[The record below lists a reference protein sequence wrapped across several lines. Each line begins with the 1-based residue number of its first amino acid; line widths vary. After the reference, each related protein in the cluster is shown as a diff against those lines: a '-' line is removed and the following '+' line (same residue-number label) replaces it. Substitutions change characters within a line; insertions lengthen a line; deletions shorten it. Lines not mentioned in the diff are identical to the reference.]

1 MNLNTWLKTEVNPW
15 RHNMSDNKVN
25 ITINDVL
32 HSVDEGRM
40 LIEITDELGI
50 YIPRFCYHE
59 KLSIAA
65 NCRMCLVEVEN
76 SSNALAACATPVTD
90 GMIIDTLSHSTKTAQ
105 QSTMEFLLIN
115 HPLDCPICDQGGEC
129 ELQDLAYAY
138 GKNNSRFDL
147 QKLTKPN
154 DDLGPLVSTDMTR
167 CIMCTRCTRFGSEV
181 AGIQELGT
189 MGRGEASNISTFVKQ
204 TVNHELSGNIIDL
217 CPVGALNNKPYRYT
231 DRTWEMDQIESV
243 SPHDCVGTN
252 LYMHVKNNKIKRIV
266 PMQNENINETWIADR
281 DRFGFDG
288 IYSEDR
294 LTTPLIRVNGAL
306 IESSIED
313 SRRQLNTIISSL
325 LQSKKADKIAALISP
340 SVSLNEQFIFSNY
353 LSQLRIRNIDHRINQ
368 IDFSGDTLDPLF
380 PHLNIELKTIGEMET
395 IFVIGSDLRRETPLI
410 SHWVKK
416 AADKGAS
423 IHFMDIA
430 LREYHFPISDYIISD
445 TESLVEN
452 IGLVVKAATSIA
464 KMDVPQYIQ
473 EQLNILTEPTA
484 THHQIAQ
491 SLFTKTNT
499 LLLNGLVSRSHPNF
513 SLIRSYIN
521 ILAALTNSNLGELTS
536 GANSVGAYI
545 TGCIP
550 HRNLLGQS
558 SEPGLNAL
566 EIASR
571 HHDLLILYG
580 LEIDDCL
587 YDQLLSETI
596 KGSKKVVVFN
606 SFMEPVI
613 NDHADIIIPINTT
626 YESKG
631 SFINLTG
638 QLQHFNQ
645 ELLLPNH
652 YYSNEELL
660 TDLVKERALDIPNF
674 NDFIKDLESF
684 IDQSITNHNYIKEF
698 PVKTSN
704 SNPVETTNTFN
715 MYNIDPILRRS
726 KPLQQTKESKSNT

>member
-1 MNLNTWLKTEVNPW
+1 
-15 RHNMSDNKVN
+15 MSNKKVN
-25 ITINDVL
+25 ITINNVL
-32 HSVDEGRM
+32 HSVDKGRM
-40 LIEITDELGI
+40 LIEVTDELGI

-76 SSNALAACATPVTD
+76 SNHALPACATTVTD
-90 GMIIDTLSHSTKTAQ
+90 GMVVDTLSHSTKTAQ

-154 DDLGPLVSTDMTR
+154 ENLGPLVSTDMTR

-181 AGIQELGT
+181 AGIEELGT
-189 MGRGEASNISTFVKQ
+189 MGRGETSNISTYVKQ

-231 DRTWEMDQIESV
+231 DRTWEMDQIQSI

-252 LYMHVKNNKIKRIV
+252 LYMHVKNNKIKRVV
-266 PMQNENINETWIADR
+266 PMQNESINETWIADR

-294 LTTPLIRVNGAL
+294 LLTPLIKSNGTL
-306 IESSIED
+306 IESTIEE
-313 SRRQLNTIISSL
+313 SRHQLNAIISSL
-325 LQSKKADKIAALISP
+325 IQSNKTDNIAALISP

-353 LSQLRIRNIDHRINQ
+353 LSQLGISNIDHRINQ
-368 IDFSGDTLDPLF
+368 VDFSGDTLDPLF
-380 PHLNIELKTIGEMET
+380 PHLNIELNTIEEMET

-416 AADKGAS
+416 AANKGAS

-445 TESLVEN
+445 TQSLVEN
-452 IGLVVKAATSIA
+452 IGLVAKAASTIA
-464 KMDVPQYIQ
+464 QLDVPQHIQ
-473 EQLNILTEPTA
+473 EQLDKLSEPNA
-484 THHQIAQ
+484 THKQIAQ

-499 LLLNGLVSRSHPNF
+499 LLLNGLVSRSHSDF

-521 ILAALTNSNLGELTS
+521 ILASLTNSNLGELTS

-558 SEPGLNAL
+558 SQAGLNAL
-566 EIASR
+566 EIASKN
-571 HHDLLILYG
+571 HDLMILYG

-587 YDQLLSETI
+587 YDQILTKAL

-606 SFMEPVI
+606 SFMESVI
-613 NDHADIIIPINTT
+613 NDHADIVIPINTT

-638 QLQHFNQ
+638 QVQDFNQ

-652 YYSNEELL
+652 YYSNEALL
-660 TDLVKERALDIPNF
+660 TDLVNERDLDIPSF
-674 NDFIKDLESF
+674 NDFIKELESF
-684 IDQSITNHNYIKEF
+684 IDQSIANRNYIKEF

-704 SNPVETTNTFN
+704 SSPIDTTNTFN
-715 MYNIDPILRRS
+715 MYSIDAILRRS
-726 KPLQQTKESKSNT
+726 KPLQQTKESKTIT

>member
-1 MNLNTWLKTEVNPW
+1 
-15 RHNMSDNKVN
+15 MSNNKVN
-25 ITINDVL
+25 ITINNVL
-32 HSVDEGRM
+32 HSVDEGTM

-76 SSNALAACATPVTD
+76 SSHALPACATPVTD
-90 GMIIDTLSHSTKTAQ
+90 GMVVDTLSHSTKTAQ

-147 QKLTKPN
+147 KKLTKPN

-181 AGIQELGT
+181 AGIEELGT
-189 MGRGEASNISTFVKQ
+189 MGRGETSNISTYVKQ

-231 DRTWEMDQIESV
+231 DRTWEMDQIQSV

-252 LYMHVKNNKIKRIV
+252 LYMHVKNNKIKRVV
-266 PMQNENINETWIADR
+266 PMQNESINETWIADR

-294 LTTPLIRVNGAL
+294 LLTPLIRNNGTL
-306 IESSIED
+306 IESTIEE
-313 SRRQLNTIISSL
+313 SRHQLNATISSL
-325 LQSKKADKIAALISP
+325 IQSNKTDNIAALISP

-353 LSQLRIRNIDHRINQ
+353 LSQLGIRNIDHRINQ
-368 IDFSGDTLDPLF
+368 VDFSGDTLDPLF
-380 PHLNIELKTIGEMET
+380 PHLNIKLNTIEKMET

-430 LREYHFPISDYIISD
+430 LREYHFPISDYIITD
-445 TESLVEN
+445 TQSLVAN
-452 IGLVVKAATSIA
+452 IGLVAKAASTRTQL
-464 KMDVPQYIQ
+464 DVPHHIQ
-473 EQLNILTEPTA
+473 EQLDNLSEPSA
-484 THHQIAQ
+484 THKQIAQ

-499 LLLNGLVSRSHPNF
+499 LLLNGLVSRSHSDF

-521 ILAALTNSNLGELTS
+521 ILASLTNSNLGELTS

-558 SEPGLNAL
+558 SQAGLNAL
-566 EIASR
+566 EIASKN
-571 HHDLLILYG
+571 HDLIILYG

-587 YDQLLSETI
+587 YNQMLAEAL

-606 SFMEPVI
+606 SFMESVI
-613 NDHADIIIPINTT
+613 NDHADIVIPIHTI

-638 QLQHFNQ
+638 QVQEFNQ

-652 YYSNEELL
+652 YYSNEALL
-660 TDLVKERALDIPNF
+660 TDLVNERDLDIPSF
-674 NDFIKDLESF
+674 NDFMKGLESF
-684 IDQSITNHNYIKEF
+684 IDQSIANRNYIKEF

-704 SNPVETTNTFN
+704 PSPIDITNTFN
-715 MYNIDPILRRS
+715 MYSIDAILRRS
-726 KPLQQTKESKSNT
+726 KPLQQTKESKTIT

>member
-1 MNLNTWLKTEVNPW
+1 
-15 RHNMSDNKVN
+15 MSNKKVN
-25 ITINDVL
+25 ITINNVL
-32 HSVDEGRM
+32 HSVDKGRM
-40 LIEITDELGI
+40 LIEVTDELGI

-76 SSNALAACATPVTD
+76 SNHALPACATTVTD
-90 GMIIDTLSHSTKTAQ
+90 GMVVDTLSHSTKTAQ

-154 DDLGPLVSTDMTR
+154 EDLGPLVSTDMTR

-181 AGIQELGT
+181 AGIEELGT
-189 MGRGEASNISTFVKQ
+189 MGRGETSNISTYVKQ

-231 DRTWEMDQIESV
+231 DRTWEMDQIQSV

-252 LYMHVKNNKIKRIV
+252 LYMHVKNNKIKRVV
-266 PMQNENINETWIADR
+266 PMQNESINETWIADR

-294 LTTPLIRVNGAL
+294 LLTPLIKSNGTL
-306 IESSIED
+306 IESTIEE
-313 SRRQLNTIISSL
+313 SRHQLNAIISSL
-325 LQSKKADKIAALISP
+325 IQSNKTDNIAALISP

-353 LSQLRIRNIDHRINQ
+353 LSQLGIRNIDHRINQ
-368 IDFSGDTLDPLF
+368 VDFSGDTLDPLF
-380 PHLNIELKTIGEMET
+380 PHLNIELNTIEEMET

-416 AADKGAS
+416 AANKGAS

-445 TESLVEN
+445 TQSLVEN
-452 IGLVVKAATSIA
+452 IGLVAKAASTIA
-464 KMDVPQYIQ
+464 QLDVPQHIQ
-473 EQLNILTEPTA
+473 EQLDKLSEPNA
-484 THHQIAQ
+484 THKQIAQ

-499 LLLNGLVSRSHPNF
+499 LLLNGLVSRSHSDF

-521 ILAALTNSNLGELTS
+521 ILASLTNSNLGELTS

-558 SEPGLNAL
+558 SQAGLNAL
-566 EIASR
+566 EIASKN
-571 HHDLLILYG
+571 HDLIILYG

-587 YDQLLSETI
+587 YDQILTKAL

-606 SFMEPVI
+606 SFMESVI
-613 NDHADIIIPINTT
+613 NDHADIVIPINTT

-638 QLQHFNQ
+638 QVQDFNQ

-652 YYSNEELL
+652 YYSNEALL
-660 TDLVKERALDIPNF
+660 TDLVNERDLDIPSF
-674 NDFIKDLESF
+674 NDFIKELESF
-684 IDQSITNHNYIKEF
+684 IDQSIANRNYIKEF

-704 SNPVETTNTFN
+704 SSPIDTTNTFN
-715 MYNIDPILRRS
+715 MYSIDAILRRS
-726 KPLQQTKESKSNT
+726 KPLQQTKESKTIT

>member
-1 MNLNTWLKTEVNPW
+1 
-15 RHNMSDNKVN
+15 MSNKKVN
-25 ITINDVL
+25 ITINNVL
-32 HSVDEGRM
+32 HSVDKGRM
-40 LIEITDELGI
+40 LIEVTDELGI

-76 SSNALAACATPVTD
+76 SNHALPACATTVTD
-90 GMIIDTLSHSTKTAQ
+90 GMVVDTLSHSTKTAQ

-154 DDLGPLVSTDMTR
+154 EDLGPLVSTDMTR

-181 AGIQELGT
+181 AGIEELGT
-189 MGRGEASNISTFVKQ
+189 MGRGETSNISTYVKQ

-231 DRTWEMDQIESV
+231 DRTWEMDQIQSV

-252 LYMHVKNNKIKRIV
+252 LYMHVKNNKIKRVV
-266 PMQNENINETWIADR
+266 PMQNESINETWIADR

-294 LTTPLIRVNGAL
+294 LLTPLIKSNGTL
-306 IESSIED
+306 IESTIEE
-313 SRRQLNTIISSL
+313 SRHQLNAIISSL
-325 LQSKKADKIAALISP
+325 IQSNKTDNIAALISP

-353 LSQLRIRNIDHRINQ
+353 LSQLGISNIDHRINQ
-368 IDFSGDTLDPLF
+368 VDFSGDTLDPLF
-380 PHLNIELKTIGEMET
+380 PHLNIELNTIEEMET

-416 AADKGAS
+416 AANKGAS

-445 TESLVEN
+445 TQSLVEN
-452 IGLVVKAATSIA
+452 IGLVAKAASTIA
-464 KMDVPQYIQ
+464 QLDVPQHIQ
-473 EQLNILTEPTA
+473 EQLDKLSEPNA
-484 THHQIAQ
+484 THKQIAQ

-499 LLLNGLVSRSHPNF
+499 LLLNGLVSRSHSDF

-521 ILAALTNSNLGELTS
+521 ILASLTNSNLGELTN

-558 SEPGLNAL
+558 SQAGLNAL
-566 EIASR
+566 EIASKN
-571 HHDLLILYG
+571 HDLMILYG

-587 YDQLLSETI
+587 YDQILTKAL

-606 SFMEPVI
+606 SFMESVI
-613 NDHADIIIPINTT
+613 NDHADIVIPINTT

-638 QLQHFNQ
+638 QVQDFNQ

-652 YYSNEELL
+652 YYSNEALL
-660 TDLVKERALDIPNF
+660 TDLVNERDLDIPSF
-674 NDFIKDLESF
+674 NDFIKELESF
-684 IDQSITNHNYIKEF
+684 IDQSIANRNYIKEF

-704 SNPVETTNTFN
+704 SSPIDTTNTFN
-715 MYNIDPILRRS
+715 MYSIDAILRRS
-726 KPLQQTKESKSNT
+726 KPLQQTKESKTIT

>member
-1 MNLNTWLKTEVNPW
+1 
-15 RHNMSDNKVN
+15 MSNNKVN
-25 ITINDVL
+25 ITINNIL
-32 HSVDEGRM
+32 HSVDEGTM

-76 SSNALAACATPVTD
+76 ASNALPACATPATD
-90 GMIIDTLSHSTKTAQ
+90 GMVVDTLSHTTKTAQ

-138 GKNNSRFDL
+138 GKNKSRFDL

-181 AGIQELGT
+181 TGIEELGT
-189 MGRGEASNISTFVKQ
+189 MGRGETSNISTFVKQ

-231 DRTWEMDQIESV
+231 DRAWEMDQIQSI

-252 LYMHVKNNKIKRIV
+252 LYMHVKNNKIKRVV
-266 PMQNENINETWIADR
+266 PMQNESINETWIADR

-294 LTTPLIRVNGAL
+294 LLTPLIRKNGSL
-306 IESSIED
+306 IESTIEE
-313 SRRQLNTIISSL
+313 SKHQLNATILSL
-325 LQSKKADKIAALISP
+325 IQANKTDNIAALISP

-353 LSQLRIRNIDHRINQ
+353 LSQLGIRNIDHRINQ
-368 IDFSGDTLDPLF
+368 VDFSGDTLDPLF
-380 PHLNIELKTIGEMET
+380 PHLNIGLNTIQEMET
-395 IFVIGSDLRRETPLI
+395 IFVIGSDIRRETPLI
-410 SHWVKK
+410 SHWIKK

-445 TESLVEN
+445 TQSLVEN
-452 IGLVVKAATSIA
+452 IGLAAKAASIIA
-464 KMDVPQYIQ
+464 QLDVPQHIQ
-473 EQLNILTEPTA
+473 EQLDNLTEPNA
-484 THHQIAQ
+484 THKQIAQ

-499 LLLNGLVSRSHPNF
+499 LLLNGLVSRSHSDF

-521 ILAALTNSNLGELTS
+521 ILASLTNSNLGELTS

-558 SEPGLNAL
+558 SQAGLNAL
-566 EIASR
+566 EIASKN
-571 HHDLLILYG
+571 HDLMILYG

-587 YDQLLSETI
+587 YDQMLTEAL

-606 SFMEPVI
+606 SFMESVI
-613 NDHADIIIPINTT
+613 NDHADIVIPINTT

-638 QLQHFNQ
+638 QIQDFNQ

-652 YYSNEELL
+652 YYSNEALL
-660 TDLVKERALDIPNF
+660 MDLVNERQLDIPSF
-674 NDFIKDLESF
+674 NDFKKELVSF
-684 IDQSITNHNYIKEF
+684 IDQSISNRNYIREF

-704 SNPVETTNTFN
+704 SLPIDATNTFN
-715 MYNIDPILRRS
+715 MYSIDAILRRS
-726 KPLQQTKESKSNT
+726 KPLQQTKESKTIT

>member
-1 MNLNTWLKTEVNPW
+1 
-15 RHNMSDNKVN
+15 MSNNKVN
-25 ITINDVL
+25 ITINNVL
-32 HSVDEGRM
+32 HSVDEGTM

-76 SSNALAACATPVTD
+76 SSHALPACATPVTD
-90 GMIIDTLSHSTKTAQ
+90 GMVVDTLSHSTKTAQ

-181 AGIQELGT
+181 AGIEELGT
-189 MGRGEASNISTFVKQ
+189 MGRGETSNISTYVKQ

-231 DRTWEMDQIESV
+231 DRTWEMDQIQSV

-252 LYMHVKNNKIKRIV
+252 LYMHVKNNKIKRVV
-266 PMQNENINETWIADR
+266 PMQNESINETWIADR

-294 LTTPLIRVNGAL
+294 LLTPLIRNNGTL
-306 IESSIED
+306 IESTIEE
-313 SRRQLNTIISSL
+313 SRHQLNATISSL
-325 LQSKKADKIAALISP
+325 IQSNKTDNIAALISP

-353 LSQLRIRNIDHRINQ
+353 LSQLGIRNIDHRINQ
-368 IDFSGDTLDPLF
+368 VDFSGDTLDPLF
-380 PHLNIELKTIGEMET
+380 PHLNIKLNTIEKMET

-430 LREYHFPISDYIISD
+430 LREYHFPISDYIITD
-445 TESLVEN
+445 TQSLVEN
-452 IGLVVKAATSIA
+452 IGLVAKAASTIA
-464 KMDVPQYIQ
+464 QLDVPQHIQ
-473 EQLNILTEPTA
+473 EQLDNLSEPSA
-484 THHQIAQ
+484 THKQIAQ

-499 LLLNGLVSRSHPNF
+499 LLLNGLVSRSHSDF

-521 ILAALTNSNLGELTS
+521 ILASLTNSNLGELTS

-558 SEPGLNAL
+558 SQAGLNAL
-566 EIASR
+566 EIASKN
-571 HHDLLILYG
+571 HDLIILYG

-587 YDQLLSETI
+587 YNQMLAEAL

-606 SFMEPVI
+606 SFMESVI
-613 NDHADIIIPINTT
+613 NDHADIVIPINTI

-638 QLQHFNQ
+638 QVQNFNQ
-645 ELLLPNH
+645 ELLLPND
-652 YYSNEELL
+652 YYSNEALL
-660 TDLVKERALDIPNF
+660 TDLVNERDLDIPSF
-674 NDFIKDLESF
+674 NDFIKELESF
-684 IDQSITNHNYIKEF
+684 IDQSIANRNYIKEF

-704 SNPVETTNTFN
+704 PSPIDITNTFN
-715 MYNIDPILRRS
+715 MYSIDAILRRS
-726 KPLQQTKESKSNT
+726 KPLQQTKESKTIT

>member
-1 MNLNTWLKTEVNPW
+1 
-15 RHNMSDNKVN
+15 MSNKKVN
-25 ITINDVL
+25 ITINNVL

-65 NCRMCLVEVEN
+65 NCRMCLVDVEN
-76 SSNALAACATPVTD
+76 SNHALPACATPVTN
-90 GMIIDTLSHSTKTAQ
+90 GMVVDTLSHSTKTAQ

-181 AGIQELGT
+181 AGIEELGT
-189 MGRGEASNISTFVKQ
+189 MGRGETSNISTYVKQ

-231 DRTWEMDQIESV
+231 DRTWEMDQIQSV

-252 LYMHVKNNKIKRIV
+252 LYMHVKNNKIKRVV
-266 PMQNENINETWIADR
+266 PMQNESINETWIADR

-294 LTTPLIRVNGAL
+294 LLTPLIKSNGTL
-306 IESSIED
+306 IESTIEE
-313 SRRQLNTIISSL
+313 SRHQLNAIISSL
-325 LQSKKADKIAALISP
+325 IQSNKTDNIAALISP

-353 LSQLRIRNIDHRINQ
+353 LSQLGIRNIDHRINQ
-368 IDFSGDTLDPLF
+368 VDFSGDTLDPLF
-380 PHLNIELKTIGEMET
+380 PHLNIELNTIEEMET

-416 AADKGAS
+416 AANKGAS

-445 TESLVEN
+445 TQSLVEN
-452 IGLVVKAATSIA
+452 IGLVAKAASTIA
-464 KMDVPQYIQ
+464 QLDVPQHIQ
-473 EQLNILTEPTA
+473 EQLDNLSEPNA
-484 THHQIAQ
+484 THKQIAQ

-499 LLLNGLVSRSHPNF
+499 LLLNGLVSRSHSDF

-521 ILAALTNSNLGELTS
+521 ILASLTNSNLGELTS

-558 SEPGLNAL
+558 SQAGLNAL
-566 EIASR
+566 EIASKN
-571 HHDLLILYG
+571 HDLMILYG

-587 YDQLLSETI
+587 YDQILTKAL

-606 SFMEPVI
+606 SFMESVI
-613 NDHADIIIPINTT
+613 NDHADIVIPINTT

-638 QLQHFNQ
+638 QVQDFNQ

-652 YYSNEELL
+652 YYSNEALL
-660 TDLVKERALDIPNF
+660 TDLVNERDLDIPSF
-674 NDFIKDLESF
+674 NDFIKELESF
-684 IDQSITNHNYIKEF
+684 IDQSIANRNYIKEF

-704 SNPVETTNTFN
+704 SSPIDTTNTFN
-715 MYNIDPILRRS
+715 MYSIDAILRRS
-726 KPLQQTKESKSNT
+726 KPLQQTKESKTIT

>member
-1 MNLNTWLKTEVNPW
+1 
-15 RHNMSDNKVN
+15 MSNNKVN
-25 ITINDVL
+25 ITINNVL
-32 HSVDEGRM
+32 HSVDEGTM

-76 SSNALAACATPVTD
+76 SSHALPACATPVTD
-90 GMIIDTLSHSTKTAQ
+90 GMVVDTLSHSTKTAQ

-181 AGIQELGT
+181 AGIEELGT
-189 MGRGEASNISTFVKQ
+189 MGRGETSNISTYVKQ

-231 DRTWEMDQIESV
+231 DRTWEMDQIQSV

-252 LYMHVKNNKIKRIV
+252 LYMHVKNNKIKRVV
-266 PMQNENINETWIADR
+266 PMQNESINETWIADR

-294 LTTPLIRVNGAL
+294 LLTPLIRNNGTL
-306 IESSIED
+306 IESTIEE
-313 SRRQLNTIISSL
+313 SRHQLNATISSL
-325 LQSKKADKIAALISP
+325 IQSNKTDNIAALISP

-353 LSQLRIRNIDHRINQ
+353 LSQLGIRNIDHRINQ
-368 IDFSGDTLDPLF
+368 VDFSGDTLDPLF
-380 PHLNIELKTIGEMET
+380 PHLNIKLNTIEKMET

-430 LREYHFPISDYIISD
+430 LREYHFPISDYIITD
-445 TESLVEN
+445 TQSLVEN
-452 IGLVVKAATSIA
+452 IGLVAKAASTIA
-464 KMDVPQYIQ
+464 QLDVPQHIQ
-473 EQLNILTEPTA
+473 EQLDNLSEPSA
-484 THHQIAQ
+484 THKQIAQ

-499 LLLNGLVSRSHPNF
+499 LLLNGLVSRSHSDF

-521 ILAALTNSNLGELTS
+521 ILASLTNSNLGELTS

-558 SEPGLNAL
+558 SQAGLNAL
-566 EIASR
+566 EIASKN
-571 HHDLLILYG
+571 HDLIILYG

-587 YDQLLSETI
+587 YNQMLAEAL

-606 SFMEPVI
+606 SFMESVI
-613 NDHADIIIPINTT
+613 NDHADIVIPINTI

-638 QLQHFNQ
+638 QVQNFNQ
-645 ELLLPNH
+645 ELLLPND
-652 YYSNEELL
+652 YYSNEALL
-660 TDLVKERALDIPNF
+660 TDLVNERDLDIPSF
-674 NDFIKDLESF
+674 NDFMKGLESF
-684 IDQSITNHNYIKEF
+684 IDQSIANRNYIKEF

-704 SNPVETTNTFN
+704 PSPIDTTNTFN
-715 MYNIDPILRRS
+715 MYSIDAILRRS
-726 KPLQQTKESKSNT
+726 KPLQQTKESKTIT

>member
-1 MNLNTWLKTEVNPW
+1 
-15 RHNMSDNKVN
+15 MSNKKVN
-25 ITINDVL
+25 ITINNVL
-32 HSVDEGRM
+32 HSVDKGRM
-40 LIEITDELGI
+40 LIEVTDELGI

-76 SSNALAACATPVTD
+76 SNHALPACATTVTD
-90 GMIIDTLSHSTKTAQ
+90 GMVIDTLSHSTKTAQ

-154 DDLGPLVSTDMTR
+154 EDLGPLVSTDMTR

-181 AGIQELGT
+181 AGIEELGT
-189 MGRGEASNISTFVKQ
+189 MGRGETSNISTYVKQ

-231 DRTWEMDQIESV
+231 DRTWEMDQIQSV

-252 LYMHVKNNKIKRIV
+252 LYMHVKNNKIKRVV
-266 PMQNENINETWIADR
+266 PMQNESINETWIADR

-294 LTTPLIRVNGAL
+294 LLTPLIKSNGTL
-306 IESSIED
+306 IESTIEE
-313 SRRQLNTIISSL
+313 SRHQLNAIISSL
-325 LQSKKADKIAALISP
+325 IQSNKTDNIAALISP

-353 LSQLRIRNIDHRINQ
+353 LSQLGISNIDHRINQ
-368 IDFSGDTLDPLF
+368 VDFSGDTLDPLF
-380 PHLNIELKTIGEMET
+380 PHLNIELNTIEEMET

-416 AADKGAS
+416 AANKGAS

-445 TESLVEN
+445 TQSLVEN
-452 IGLVVKAATSIA
+452 IGLVAKAASTIA
-464 KMDVPQYIQ
+464 QLDVPQHIQ
-473 EQLNILTEPTA
+473 EQLDKLSEPNA
-484 THHQIAQ
+484 THKQIAQ

-499 LLLNGLVSRSHPNF
+499 LLLNGLVSRSHSDF

-521 ILAALTNSNLGELTS
+521 ILASLTNSNLGELTS

-558 SEPGLNAL
+558 SQAGLNAL
-566 EIASR
+566 EIASKN
-571 HHDLLILYG
+571 HDLIILYG

-587 YDQLLSETI
+587 YDQILTKAL

-606 SFMEPVI
+606 SFMESVI
-613 NDHADIIIPINTT
+613 NDHADIVIPINTT

-638 QLQHFNQ
+638 QVQDFNQ

-652 YYSNEELL
+652 YYSNEALL
-660 TDLVKERALDIPNF
+660 TDLVNERDLDIPSF
-674 NDFIKDLESF
+674 NDFIKELESF
-684 IDQSITNHNYIKEF
+684 IDQSIANRNYIKEF

-704 SNPVETTNTFN
+704 SSPIDTTNTFN
-715 MYNIDPILRRS
+715 MYSIDAILRRS
-726 KPLQQTKESKSNT
+726 KPLQQTKESKTIT

>member
-1 MNLNTWLKTEVNPW
+1 
-15 RHNMSDNKVN
+15 MSNNKVN
-25 ITINDVL
+25 ITINNVL
-32 HSVDEGRM
+32 HSVDEGTM

-76 SSNALAACATPVTD
+76 SSHALPACATPVTD
-90 GMIIDTLSHSTKTAQ
+90 GMVVDTLSHSTKTAQ

-181 AGIQELGT
+181 AGIEELGT
-189 MGRGEASNISTFVKQ
+189 MGRGETSNISTYVKQ

-231 DRTWEMDQIESV
+231 DRTWEMDQIQSV

-252 LYMHVKNNKIKRIV
+252 LYMHVKNNKIKRVV
-266 PMQNENINETWIADR
+266 PMQNESINETWIADR

-294 LTTPLIRVNGAL
+294 LLTPLIRNNGTL
-306 IESSIED
+306 IESTIEE
-313 SRRQLNTIISSL
+313 SRHQLNATISSL
-325 LQSKKADKIAALISP
+325 IQSNKTDNIAALISP

-353 LSQLRIRNIDHRINQ
+353 LSQLGIRNIDHRINQ
-368 IDFSGDTLDPLF
+368 VDFSGDTLDPLF
-380 PHLNIELKTIGEMET
+380 PHLNIKLNTIEEMET

-430 LREYHFPISDYIISD
+430 LREYHFPISDYIITD
-445 TESLVEN
+445 TQSLVEN
-452 IGLVVKAATSIA
+452 IGLVAKAASTIA
-464 KMDVPQYIQ
+464 QLDVPQHIQ
-473 EQLNILTEPTA
+473 EQLDNLSEPSA
-484 THHQIAQ
+484 THKQIAQ

-499 LLLNGLVSRSHPNF
+499 LLLNGLVSRSHSDF

-521 ILAALTNSNLGELTS
+521 ILASLTNSNLGELTS

-558 SEPGLNAL
+558 SQAGLNAL
-566 EIASR
+566 EIASKN
-571 HHDLLILYG
+571 HDLIILYG

-587 YDQLLSETI
+587 YNQMLAEAL

-606 SFMEPVI
+606 SFMESVI
-613 NDHADIIIPINTT
+613 NDHADIVIPINTI

-638 QLQHFNQ
+638 QVQNFNQ
-645 ELLLPNH
+645 ELLLPND
-652 YYSNEELL
+652 YYSNEALL
-660 TDLVKERALDIPNF
+660 TDLVNERDLDIPSF
-674 NDFIKDLESF
+674 NDFMKGLESF
-684 IDQSITNHNYIKEF
+684 IDQSIANRNYIKEF

-704 SNPVETTNTFN
+704 QSPIDITNTFN
-715 MYNIDPILRRS
+715 MYSIDAILRRS
-726 KPLQQTKESKSNT
+726 KPLQQTKESKTIT

>member
-1 MNLNTWLKTEVNPW
+1 
-15 RHNMSDNKVN
+15 MSNNKVN
-25 ITINDVL
+25 ITINNVL
-32 HSVDEGRM
+32 HSVDEGTM

-76 SSNALAACATPVTD
+76 SSHALPACATPVTD
-90 GMIIDTLSHSTKTAQ
+90 GMVVDTLSHSTKTAQ

-147 QKLTKPN
+147 KKLTKPN

-181 AGIQELGT
+181 AGIEELGT
-189 MGRGEASNISTFVKQ
+189 MGRGETSNISTYVKQ

-231 DRTWEMDQIESV
+231 DRTWEMDQIQSV

-252 LYMHVKNNKIKRIV
+252 LYMHVKNNKIKRVV
-266 PMQNENINETWIADR
+266 PMQNESINETWIADR

-294 LTTPLIRVNGAL
+294 LLTPLIRNNGTL
-306 IESSIED
+306 IESTIEE
-313 SRRQLNTIISSL
+313 SRHQLNATISSL
-325 LQSKKADKIAALISP
+325 IQSNKTDNIAALISP

-353 LSQLRIRNIDHRINQ
+353 LSQLGIRNIDHRINQ
-368 IDFSGDTLDPLF
+368 VDFSGDTLDPLF
-380 PHLNIELKTIGEMET
+380 PHLNIELNTIEKMET

-430 LREYHFPISDYIISD
+430 LREYHFPISDYIITD
-445 TESLVEN
+445 TQSLVEN
-452 IGLVVKAATSIA
+452 IGLVAKAASTIA
-464 KMDVPQYIQ
+464 QLDVPQHIQ
-473 EQLNILTEPTA
+473 EQLDNLSEPSA
-484 THHQIAQ
+484 THKQIAQ

-499 LLLNGLVSRSHPNF
+499 LLLNGLVSRSHSDF

-521 ILAALTNSNLGELTS
+521 ILASLTNSNLGELTS

-558 SEPGLNAL
+558 SQAGLNAL
-566 EIASR
+566 EIASKN
-571 HHDLLILYG
+571 HDLIILYG

-587 YDQLLSETI
+587 YNQMLAEAL

-606 SFMEPVI
+606 SFMESVI
-613 NDHADIIIPINTT
+613 NDHADIVIPINTT

-638 QLQHFNQ
+638 QVQNFNQ
-645 ELLLPNH
+645 ELLLPND
-652 YYSNEELL
+652 YYSNEALL
-660 TDLVKERALDIPNF
+660 TDLVNERDLDIPSF
-674 NDFIKDLESF
+674 NDFMKGLESF
-684 IDQSITNHNYIKEF
+684 IDQSIANRNYIKEF

-704 SNPVETTNTFN
+704 TSPIDTTNTFN
-715 MYNIDPILRRS
+715 MYSIDAILRRS
-726 KPLQQTKESKSNT
+726 KPLQQTKESKTIT

>member
-1 MNLNTWLKTEVNPW
+1 
-15 RHNMSDNKVN
+15 MSNNKVN
-25 ITINDVL
+25 ITINNVL
-32 HSVDEGRM
+32 HSVDEGTM

-76 SSNALAACATPVTD
+76 SNHALPACATPVTD
-90 GMIIDTLSHSTKTAQ
+90 GMVVDTLSHSTKTAQ

-181 AGIQELGT
+181 AGIEELGT
-189 MGRGEASNISTFVKQ
+189 MGRGETSNISTYVKQ

-231 DRTWEMDQIESV
+231 DRTWEMDQIQSV

-252 LYMHVKNNKIKRIV
+252 LYMHVKNNKIKRVV
-266 PMQNENINETWIADR
+266 PMQNESINETWIADR

-294 LTTPLIRVNGAL
+294 LLTPLIRNNGTL
-306 IESSIED
+306 IESTIEET
-313 SRRQLNTIISSL
+313 RHQLNATISSL
-325 LQSKKADKIAALISP
+325 IQSNKTDNIAALISP

-353 LSQLRIRNIDHRINQ
+353 LSQLGIRNIDHRINQ
-368 IDFSGDTLDPLF
+368 VDFSGDTLDPLF
-380 PHLNIELKTIGEMET
+380 PHLNIKLNTIEKMET

-430 LREYHFPISDYIISD
+430 LREYHFPISDYIITD
-445 TESLVEN
+445 TQSLVEN
-452 IGLVVKAATSIA
+452 IGLVAKAASTIA
-464 KMDVPQYIQ
+464 QLDVPQHIQ
-473 EQLNILTEPTA
+473 EQLDNLSEPSA
-484 THHQIAQ
+484 THKQIAQ

-499 LLLNGLVSRSHPNF
+499 LLLNGLVSRSHSDF

-521 ILAALTNSNLGELTS
+521 ILASLTNSNLGELTS

-558 SEPGLNAL
+558 SQAGLNAL
-566 EIASR
+566 EIASQN
-571 HHDLLILYG
+571 HDLIILYG

-587 YDQLLSETI
+587 YNQMLAEAL

-606 SFMEPVI
+606 SFMESVI
-613 NDHADIIIPINTT
+613 NDHADIVIPINTI

-638 QLQHFNQ
+638 QVQNFNQ

-652 YYSNEELL
+652 YYSNEALL
-660 TDLVKERALDIPNF
+660 TDLVNERDLDIPSF
-674 NDFIKDLESF
+674 NDFMKGLESF
-684 IDQSITNHNYIKEF
+684 IDQSIANRNYIKEF

-704 SNPVETTNTFN
+704 PSPIDITNTFN
-715 MYNIDPILRRS
+715 MYSIDAILRRS
-726 KPLQQTKESKSNT
+726 KPLQQTKESKTIT

>member
-1 MNLNTWLKTEVNPW
+1 
-15 RHNMSDNKVN
+15 MSNKKVN
-25 ITINDVL
+25 ITINNVL
-32 HSVDEGRM
+32 HSVDKGRM
-40 LIEITDELGI
+40 LIEVTDELGI

-76 SSNALAACATPVTD
+76 SNHALPACATTVTD
-90 GMIIDTLSHSTKTAQ
+90 GMVVDTLSHSTKTAQ

-154 DDLGPLVSTDMTR
+154 EDLGPLVSTDMTR

-181 AGIQELGT
+181 AGIEELGT
-189 MGRGEASNISTFVKQ
+189 MGRGETSNISTYVKQ

-231 DRTWEMDQIESV
+231 DRTWEMDQIQSV

-252 LYMHVKNNKIKRIV
+252 LYMHVKNNKIKRVV
-266 PMQNENINETWIADR
+266 PMQNESINETWIADR

-294 LTTPLIRVNGAL
+294 LLTPLIKSNGTL
-306 IESSIED
+306 IESTIEE
-313 SRRQLNTIISSL
+313 SRHQLNAIISSL
-325 LQSKKADKIAALISP
+325 IQSNKTDNIAALISP

-353 LSQLRIRNIDHRINQ
+353 LSQLGIRNIDHRINQ
-368 IDFSGDTLDPLF
+368 VDFSGDTLDPLF
-380 PHLNIELKTIGEMET
+380 PHLNIELNTIEEMET

-416 AADKGAS
+416 AANKGAS

-445 TESLVEN
+445 TQSLVEN
-452 IGLVVKAATSIA
+452 IGLVAKAALIIA
-464 KMDVPQYIQ
+464 QLDAPQHIQ
-473 EQLNILTEPTA
+473 EQLDNLSEPNA
-484 THHQIAQ
+484 THKQIAQ

-499 LLLNGLVSRSHPNF
+499 LLLNGLVSRSHSDF

-521 ILAALTNSNLGELTS
+521 ILASLTNSNLGELTS

-558 SEPGLNAL
+558 SQAGLNAL
-566 EIASR
+566 EIASKN
-571 HHDLLILYG
+571 HDLMILYG

-587 YDQLLSETI
+587 YDQILTKAL

-606 SFMEPVI
+606 SFMESVI
-613 NDHADIIIPINTT
+613 NDHADIVIPINTT

-638 QLQHFNQ
+638 QVQDFNQ

-652 YYSNEELL
+652 YYSNEALL
-660 TDLVKERALDIPNF
+660 TDLVNERDLDIPSF
-674 NDFIKDLESF
+674 NDFIKELESF
-684 IDQSITNHNYIKEF
+684 IDQSIANRNYIKEF

-704 SNPVETTNTFN
+704 SSPIDTTNTFN
-715 MYNIDPILRRS
+715 MYSIDAILRRS
-726 KPLQQTKESKSNT
+726 KPLQQTKESKTIT

>member
-1 MNLNTWLKTEVNPW
+1 
-15 RHNMSDNKVN
+15 MSNNKVN
-25 ITINDVL
+25 ITINNVL
-32 HSVDEGRM
+32 HSVDEGTM

-76 SSNALAACATPVTD
+76 SSHALPACATPVTD
-90 GMIIDTLSHSTKTAQ
+90 GMVVDTLSHSTKTAQ

-181 AGIQELGT
+181 AGIEELGT
-189 MGRGEASNISTFVKQ
+189 MGRGETSNISTYVKQ

-231 DRTWEMDQIESV
+231 DRTWEMDQIQSV

-252 LYMHVKNNKIKRIV
+252 LYMHVKNNKIKRVV
-266 PMQNENINETWIADR
+266 PMQNESINETWIADR

-294 LTTPLIRVNGAL
+294 LLTPLIRNNGTL
-306 IESSIED
+306 VESTIEE
-313 SRRQLNTIISSL
+313 SRHQLNATISSL
-325 LQSKKADKIAALISP
+325 IQSNKTDNIAALISP

-353 LSQLRIRNIDHRINQ
+353 LSQLGIRNIDHRINQ
-368 IDFSGDTLDPLF
+368 VDFSGDTLDPLF
-380 PHLNIELKTIGEMET
+380 PHLNIKLNTIEKMET

-430 LREYHFPISDYIISD
+430 LREYHFPISDYIITD
-445 TESLVEN
+445 TQSLVEN
-452 IGLVVKAATSIA
+452 IGLVAKAASTIA
-464 KMDVPQYIQ
+464 QLDVPQHIQ
-473 EQLNILTEPTA
+473 EQLDNLSEPSA
-484 THHQIAQ
+484 THKQIAQ

-499 LLLNGLVSRSHPNF
+499 LLLNGLVSRSHSDF

-521 ILAALTNSNLGELTS
+521 ILASLTNSNLGELTS

-558 SEPGLNAL
+558 SQAGLNAL
-566 EIASR
+566 EIASKN
-571 HHDLLILYG
+571 HDLIILYG

-587 YDQLLSETI
+587 YNQMLAEAL

-606 SFMEPVI
+606 SFMESVI
-613 NDHADIIIPINTT
+613 NDHADIVIPINTI

-638 QLQHFNQ
+638 QVQNFNQ
-645 ELLLPNH
+645 ELLLPND
-652 YYSNEELL
+652 YYSNEALL
-660 TDLVKERALDIPNF
+660 TDLVNERDLDIPSF
-674 NDFIKDLESF
+674 NDFMKGLESF
-684 IDQSITNHNYIKEF
+684 IDQSIANRNYIKEF

-704 SNPVETTNTFN
+704 PSPIDITNTFN
-715 MYNIDPILRRS
+715 MYSIDAILRRS
-726 KPLQQTKESKSNT
+726 KPLQQTKESKTIT

>member
-1 MNLNTWLKTEVNPW
+1 
-15 RHNMSDNKVN
+15 MSNNKVN
-25 ITINDVL
+25 ITINNVL
-32 HSVDEGRM
+32 HNVDEGRM

-65 NCRMCLVEVEN
+65 NCRMCLVDVEN
-76 SSNALAACATPVTD
+76 SNHALPACATPVTN
-90 GMIIDTLSHSTKTAQ
+90 GMVVDTLSHSTKTAQ

-181 AGIQELGT
+181 AGIEELGT
-189 MGRGEASNISTFVKQ
+189 MGRGETSNISTYVKQ

-231 DRTWEMDQIESV
+231 DRTWEMDQIQSV

-252 LYMHVKNNKIKRIV
+252 LYMHVKNNKIKRVV
-266 PMQNENINETWIADR
+266 PMQNESINETWIADR

-294 LTTPLIRVNGAL
+294 LLTPLIKSNGTL
-306 IESSIED
+306 IESTIEE
-313 SRRQLNTIISSL
+313 SRHQLNATISSL
-325 LQSKKADKIAALISP
+325 IQSNKTDNIAALISP

-353 LSQLRIRNIDHRINQ
+353 LSQLGISNIDHRINQ
-368 IDFSGDTLDPLF
+368 VDFSGDTLDPLF
-380 PHLNIELKTIGEMET
+380 PHLNIELNTIEEMET

-445 TESLVEN
+445 TQSLVEN
-452 IGLVVKAATSIA
+452 IGLVAKAASTIA
-464 KMDVPQYIQ
+464 QLDVPQHIQ
-473 EQLNILTEPTA
+473 EQLDNLSEPNA
-484 THHQIAQ
+484 THKQIAQ

-499 LLLNGLVSRSHPNF
+499 LLLNGLVSRSHSDF

-521 ILAALTNSNLGELTS
+521 ILASLTNSNLGELTS

-558 SEPGLNAL
+558 TQAGLNAL
-566 EIASR
+566 EIASKN
-571 HHDLLILYG
+571 HDLMILYG

-587 YDQLLSETI
+587 YDQMLTEAL

-606 SFMEPVI
+606 SFMESVI
-613 NDHADIIIPINTT
+613 NDHADIVIPINTT

-638 QLQHFNQ
+638 QVQDFNQ

-652 YYSNEELL
+652 YYSNEALL
-660 TDLVKERALDIPNF
+660 LDLVNERGLDIPSL
-674 NDFIKDLESF
+674 NDFIKELESF
-684 IDQSITNHNYIKEF
+684 IDQSIANRNYIKEF

-704 SNPVETTNTFN
+704 SSPIDTTNTFN
-715 MYNIDPILRRS
+715 MYSIDAILRRS
-726 KPLQQTKESKSNT
+726 KPLQQTKESKTIT

>member
-1 MNLNTWLKTEVNPW
+1 
-15 RHNMSDNKVN
+15 MSNNKVN
-25 ITINDVL
+25 ITINNVL
-32 HSVDEGRM
+32 HSVDEGTM
-40 LIEITDELGI
+40 LIEITDQLGI

-76 SSNALAACATPVTD
+76 SNHALPACATPVSD
-90 GMIIDTLSHSTKTAQ
+90 GMVVDTLSHSTKTAQ

-181 AGIQELGT
+181 AGIEELGT
-189 MGRGEASNISTFVKQ
+189 MGRGEASNISTYVKQ

-231 DRTWEMDQIESV
+231 DRTWEMDQIQSV

-252 LYMHVKNNKIKRIV
+252 LYMHVKNNKIKRVV
-266 PMQNENINETWIADR
+266 PMQNESINETWIADR

-294 LTTPLIRVNGAL
+294 LLTPLIRNNGTL
-306 IESSIED
+306 VESTIEE
-313 SRRQLNTIISSL
+313 SRHQLNATISSL
-325 LQSKKADKIAALISP
+325 IQSNKTDNIAALISP

-353 LSQLRIRNIDHRINQ
+353 LSQLGIRNIDHRINQ
-368 IDFSGDTLDPLF
+368 VDFSGDTLDPLF
-380 PHLNIELKTIGEMET
+380 PHLNIKLNTIEKMET

-430 LREYHFPISDYIISD
+430 LREYHFPISDYIITD
-445 TESLVEN
+445 TQSLVEN
-452 IGLVVKAATSIA
+452 IGLVAKAASTIA
-464 KMDVPQYIQ
+464 QLDVPQHIQ
-473 EQLNILTEPTA
+473 EQLDNLSEPSA
-484 THHQIAQ
+484 THKQIAQ

-499 LLLNGLVSRSHPNF
+499 LLLNGLVSRSHSDF

-521 ILAALTNSNLGELTS
+521 ILASLTNSNLGELTS

-545 TGCIP
+545 AGCIP

-558 SEPGLNAL
+558 SQAGLNAL
-566 EIASR
+566 EIASKN
-571 HHDLLILYG
+571 HDLIILYG

-587 YDQLLSETI
+587 YNQMLAEAL

-606 SFMEPVI
+606 SFMESVI
-613 NDHADIIIPINTT
+613 NDHADIVIPINTI

-638 QLQHFNQ
+638 QVQEFNQ

-652 YYSNEELL
+652 YYSNEALL
-660 TDLVKERALDIPNF
+660 TDLVNERDLDIPSF
-674 NDFIKDLESF
+674 NDFMKGLESF
-684 IDQSITNHNYIKEF
+684 IDQSIANRNYIKEF

-704 SNPVETTNTFN
+704 PSSIDITNTFN
-715 MYNIDPILRRS
+715 MYSIDAILRRS
-726 KPLQQTKESKSNT
+726 KPLQQTKESKTIT

>member
-1 MNLNTWLKTEVNPW
+1 
-15 RHNMSDNKVN
+15 
-25 ITINDVL
+25 
-32 HSVDEGRM
+32 
-40 LIEITDELGI
+40 
-50 YIPRFCYHE
+50 
-59 KLSIAA
+59 
-65 NCRMCLVEVEN
+65 
-76 SSNALAACATPVTD
+76 
-90 GMIIDTLSHSTKTAQ
+90 
-105 QSTMEFLLIN
+105 MEFLLIN

-154 DDLGPLVSTDMTR
+154 EDLGPLVSTDMTR

-181 AGIQELGT
+181 AGIEELGT
-189 MGRGEASNISTFVKQ
+189 MGRGETSNISTYVKQ

-231 DRTWEMDQIESV
+231 DRTWEMDQIQSV

-252 LYMHVKNNKIKRIV
+252 LYMHVKNNKIKRVV
-266 PMQNENINETWIADR
+266 PMQNESINETWIADR

-294 LTTPLIRVNGAL
+294 LLTPLIKSNGTL
-306 IESSIED
+306 IESTIEE
-313 SRRQLNTIISSL
+313 SRHQLNAIISSL
-325 LQSKKADKIAALISP
+325 IQSNKTDNIAALISP

-353 LSQLRIRNIDHRINQ
+353 LSQLGISNIDHRINQ
-368 IDFSGDTLDPLF
+368 VDFSGDTLDPLF
-380 PHLNIELKTIGEMET
+380 PHLNIELNTIEEMET

-416 AADKGAS
+416 AANKGAS

-445 TESLVEN
+445 TQSLVEN
-452 IGLVVKAATSIA
+452 IGLVAKAASTIA
-464 KMDVPQYIQ
+464 QLDVPQHIQ
-473 EQLNILTEPTA
+473 EQLDKLSEPNA
-484 THHQIAQ
+484 THKQIAQ

-499 LLLNGLVSRSHPNF
+499 LLLNGLVSRSHSDF

-521 ILAALTNSNLGELTS
+521 ILASLTNSNLGELTS

-558 SEPGLNAL
+558 SQAGLNAL
-566 EIASR
+566 EIASKN
-571 HHDLLILYG
+571 HDLMILYG

-587 YDQLLSETI
+587 YDQILTKAL

-606 SFMEPVI
+606 SFMESVI
-613 NDHADIIIPINTT
+613 YDHADIVIPINTT

-638 QLQHFNQ
+638 QVQDFNQ

-652 YYSNEELL
+652 YYSNEALL
-660 TDLVKERALDIPNF
+660 TDLVNERDLDIPSF
-674 NDFIKDLESF
+674 NDFIKELESF
-684 IDQSITNHNYIKEF
+684 IDQSIANRNYIKEF

-704 SNPVETTNTFN
+704 SSPIDTTNTFN
-715 MYNIDPILRRS
+715 MYSIDAILRRS
-726 KPLQQTKESKSNT
+726 KPLQQTKESKTIT

>member
-1 MNLNTWLKTEVNPW
+1 
-15 RHNMSDNKVN
+15 MSNNKVN
-25 ITINDVL
+25 ITINNVL
-32 HSVDEGRM
+32 HSVDEGTM

-76 SSNALAACATPVTD
+76 SNHALPACATPVTD
-90 GMIIDTLSHSTKTAQ
+90 GMVVDTLSHSTKTAQ

-181 AGIQELGT
+181 AGIEELGT
-189 MGRGEASNISTFVKQ
+189 MGRGETSNISTYVKQ

-231 DRTWEMDQIESV
+231 DRTWEMDQIQSV

-252 LYMHVKNNKIKRIV
+252 LYMHVKNNKIKRVV
-266 PMQNENINETWIADR
+266 PMQNESINETWIADR

-294 LTTPLIRVNGAL
+294 LLTPLIRNNGTL
-306 IESSIED
+306 IESTIKE
-313 SRRQLNTIISSL
+313 SRHQLNATISSL
-325 LQSKKADKIAALISP
+325 IQSNKTDNIAALISP

-353 LSQLRIRNIDHRINQ
+353 LSQLGIRNIDHRINQ
-368 IDFSGDTLDPLF
+368 VDFSGDTLDPLF
-380 PHLNIELKTIGEMET
+380 PHLNIKLNTIEEMET

-416 AADKGAS
+416 AADKGES
-423 IHFMDIA
+423 IHFIDIA
-430 LREYHFPISDYIISD
+430 LREYHFPISDYIITD
-445 TESLVEN
+445 TQSLVEN
-452 IGLVVKAATSIA
+452 IGLVAKAASTIA
-464 KMDVPQYIQ
+464 QLDVPQHIQ
-473 EQLNILTEPTA
+473 EQLDNLSEPNA
-484 THHQIAQ
+484 THKQIAQ
-491 SLFTKTNT
+491 SLFTKRNT
-499 LLLNGLVSRSHPNF
+499 LLLNGLVSRSHSDF

-521 ILAALTNSNLGELTS
+521 ILASLTNSNLGELTS

-558 SEPGLNAL
+558 SQAGLNAL
-566 EIASR
+566 EIASKN
-571 HHDLLILYG
+571 HDLIILYG

-587 YDQLLSETI
+587 YNQMLAEAL

-606 SFMEPVI
+606 SFMESVI
-613 NDHADIIIPINTT
+613 NDHADIVIPINTI

-638 QLQHFNQ
+638 QVQNFNQ
-645 ELLLPNH
+645 ELLLPND
-652 YYSNEELL
+652 YYSNEALL
-660 TDLVKERALDIPNF
+660 TDLVNERDLDIPSF
-674 NDFIKDLESF
+674 SDFMKGLESF
-684 IDQSITNHNYIKEF
+684 IDQSIDNRNYIKEF

-704 SNPVETTNTFN
+704 PSPIDITNTFN
-715 MYNIDPILRRS
+715 MYSIDAILRRS
-726 KPLQQTKESKSNT
+726 KPLQQTKESKTIT

>member
-1 MNLNTWLKTEVNPW
+1 
-15 RHNMSDNKVN
+15 MSNKKVN
-25 ITINDVL
+25 ITINNVL
-32 HSVDEGRM
+32 HNVDEGRM

-76 SSNALAACATPVTD
+76 SNHALPACATTVTD
-90 GMIIDTLSHSTKTAQ
+90 GMVVDTLSHSTKTAQ

-154 DDLGPLVSTDMTR
+154 EDLGPLVSTDMTR

-181 AGIQELGT
+181 AGIEELGT
-189 MGRGEASNISTFVKQ
+189 MGRGETSNISTYVKQ

-231 DRTWEMDQIESV
+231 DRTWEMDQIQSV

-252 LYMHVKNNKIKRIV
+252 LYMHVKNNKIKRVV
-266 PMQNENINETWIADR
+266 PMQNESINETWIADR

-294 LTTPLIRVNGAL
+294 LLTPLIKSNGTL
-306 IESSIED
+306 IESTIEE
-313 SRRQLNTIISSL
+313 SRHQLNAIISSL
-325 LQSKKADKIAALISP
+325 IQSNKTDNIAALISP

-353 LSQLRIRNIDHRINQ
+353 LSQLGISNIDHRINQ
-368 IDFSGDTLDPLF
+368 VDFSGDTLDPLF
-380 PHLNIELKTIGEMET
+380 PHLNIELNTIEEMET

-416 AADKGAS
+416 AANKGAS

-445 TESLVEN
+445 TLSLVEN
-452 IGLVVKAATSIA
+452 IGLVAKAASTIA
-464 KMDVPQYIQ
+464 QLDVPQHIQ
-473 EQLNILTEPTA
+473 EQLDKLSEPNA
-484 THHQIAQ
+484 THKQIAQ

-499 LLLNGLVSRSHPNF
+499 LLLNGLVSRSHSDF

-521 ILAALTNSNLGELTS
+521 ILASLTNSNLGELTS

-558 SEPGLNAL
+558 SQAGLNAL
-566 EIASR
+566 EIASKN
-571 HHDLLILYG
+571 HDLMILYG

-587 YDQLLSETI
+587 YDQILTKAL

-606 SFMEPVI
+606 SFMESVI
-613 NDHADIIIPINTT
+613 NDHADIVIPINTT

-638 QLQHFNQ
+638 QVQDFNQ

-652 YYSNEELL
+652 YYSNEALL
-660 TDLVKERALDIPNF
+660 TDLVNERDLDIPSF
-674 NDFIKDLESF
+674 NDFIKELESF
-684 IDQSITNHNYIKEF
+684 IDQSIANRNYIKEF

-704 SNPVETTNTFN
+704 SSPIDTTNTFN
-715 MYNIDPILRRS
+715 MYSIDAILRRS
-726 KPLQQTKESKSNT
+726 KPLQHTKESKTIT

>member
-90 GMIIDTLSHSTKTAQ
+90 GMVIDTLSHSTKTAQ

-473 EQLNILTEPTA
+473 EQLNNLTEPTA

-606 SFMEPVI
+606 SFMESVI
-613 NDHADIIIPINTT
+613 NDHADIVIPINTT

-660 TDLVKERALDIPNF
+660 TDLVKERALDTPNF

-684 IDQSITNHNYIKEF
+684 IDQSITNRNYIKEF

>member
-1 MNLNTWLKTEVNPW
+1 
-15 RHNMSDNKVN
+15 MSNNKVN
-25 ITINDVL
+25 ITINNVL
-32 HSVDEGRM
+32 HSVDEGTM

-76 SSNALAACATPVTD
+76 SSHALPACATPVTD
-90 GMIIDTLSHSTKTAQ
+90 GMVVDTLSHSTKTAQ

-181 AGIQELGT
+181 AGIEELGT
-189 MGRGEASNISTFVKQ
+189 MGRGETSNISTYVKQ

-231 DRTWEMDQIESV
+231 DRTWEMDQIQSV

-252 LYMHVKNNKIKRIV
+252 LYMHVKNNKIKRVV
-266 PMQNENINETWIADR
+266 PMQNESINETWIADR

-294 LTTPLIRVNGAL
+294 LLTPLIRNNGTL
-306 IESSIED
+306 IESTIEE
-313 SRRQLNTIISSL
+313 SRHQLNATISSL
-325 LQSKKADKIAALISP
+325 IQSNKTDNIAALISP

-353 LSQLRIRNIDHRINQ
+353 LSQLGIRNIDHRINQ
-368 IDFSGDTLDPLF
+368 VDFSGDTLDPLF
-380 PHLNIELKTIGEMET
+380 PHLNIKLNTIEKMET

-430 LREYHFPISDYIISD
+430 LREYHFPISDYIITD
-445 TESLVEN
+445 TQSLVEN
-452 IGLVVKAATSIA
+452 IGLVAKAASTIA
-464 KMDVPQYIQ
+464 QLDVPQHIQ
-473 EQLNILTEPTA
+473 EQLDNLSEPNA
-484 THHQIAQ
+484 THKQIAQ

-499 LLLNGLVSRSHPNF
+499 LLLNGLVSRSHSDF

-521 ILAALTNSNLGELTS
+521 ILASLTNSNLGELTS

-558 SEPGLNAL
+558 SQAGLNAL
-566 EIASR
+566 EIASKN
-571 HHDLLILYG
+571 HDLIILYG

-587 YDQLLSETI
+587 YNQMLAEAL

-606 SFMEPVI
+606 SFMESVI
-613 NDHADIIIPINTT
+613 NDHADIVIPINTI

-638 QLQHFNQ
+638 QVQEFNQ
-645 ELLLPNH
+645 ELLLPKH
-652 YYSNEELL
+652 YYSNEALL
-660 TDLVKERALDIPNF
+660 TDLVNERDLDIPSF
-674 NDFIKDLESF
+674 NDFMKGLESF
-684 IDQSITNHNYIKEF
+684 IDQSIANRNYIKEF

-704 SNPVETTNTFN
+704 PSPIDITNTFN
-715 MYNIDPILRRS
+715 MYSIDAILRRS
-726 KPLQQTKESKSNT
+726 KPLQQTKESKTIT

>member
-1 MNLNTWLKTEVNPW
+1 
-15 RHNMSDNKVN
+15 MSNNKVN
-25 ITINDVL
+25 ITINNVL
-32 HSVDEGRM
+32 HSVDEGTM

-76 SSNALAACATPVTD
+76 SSHALPACATPVTD
-90 GMIIDTLSHSTKTAQ
+90 GMVVDTLSHSTKTAQ

-181 AGIQELGT
+181 AGIEELGT
-189 MGRGEASNISTFVKQ
+189 MGRGETSNISTYVKQ

-231 DRTWEMDQIESV
+231 DRTWEMDQIQSV

-252 LYMHVKNNKIKRIV
+252 LYMHVKNNKIKRVV
-266 PMQNENINETWIADR
+266 PMQNESINETWIADR

-294 LTTPLIRVNGAL
+294 LLTPLIRNNGTL
-306 IESSIED
+306 IESTIEE
-313 SRRQLNTIISSL
+313 SRHQLNATISSL
-325 LQSKKADKIAALISP
+325 IQSNKTDNIAALISP

-353 LSQLRIRNIDHRINQ
+353 LSQLGIRNIDHRINQ
-368 IDFSGDTLDPLF
+368 VDFSGDTLDPLF
-380 PHLNIELKTIGEMET
+380 PHLNIKLNTIEKMET

-430 LREYHFPISDYIISD
+430 LREYHFPISDYIITD
-445 TESLVEN
+445 TQSLVEN
-452 IGLVVKAATSIA
+452 IGLVAKAASTIA
-464 KMDVPQYIQ
+464 QLDVPHHIQ
-473 EQLNILTEPTA
+473 EQLDNLSEPSA
-484 THHQIAQ
+484 AHKQIAQ

-499 LLLNGLVSRSHPNF
+499 LLLNGLVSRSHSDF

-521 ILAALTNSNLGELTS
+521 ILASLTNSNLGELTS

-558 SEPGLNAL
+558 SQAGLNAL
-566 EIASR
+566 EIASKN
-571 HHDLLILYG
+571 HDLMILYG

-587 YDQLLSETI
+587 YDQILTKAL

-606 SFMEPVI
+606 SFMESVI
-613 NDHADIIIPINTT
+613 NDHADIVIPIHTT

-638 QLQHFNQ
+638 QIQDFNQ
-645 ELLLPNH
+645 ELLLPND
-652 YYSNEELL
+652 YYSNEALL
-660 TDLVKERALDIPNF
+660 TDLVNERDLDIPSF
-674 NDFIKDLESF
+674 NDFMKGLESF
-684 IDQSITNHNYIKEF
+684 IDQSIANRNYIKEF

-704 SNPVETTNTFN
+704 PSPIDTTNTFN
-715 MYNIDPILRRS
+715 MYSIDAILRRS
-726 KPLQQTKESKSNT
+726 KPLQQTKESKTIT

>member
-1 MNLNTWLKTEVNPW
+1 
-15 RHNMSDNKVN
+15 MSNKKVN
-25 ITINDVL
+25 ITINNVL
-32 HSVDEGRM
+32 HSVDKGRM
-40 LIEITDELGI
+40 LIEVTDELGI

-76 SSNALAACATPVTD
+76 SNHALPACATTVTD
-90 GMIIDTLSHSTKTAQ
+90 GMVVDTLSHSTKTAQ

-154 DDLGPLVSTDMTR
+154 EDLGPLVSTDMTR

-181 AGIQELGT
+181 AGIEELGT
-189 MGRGEASNISTFVKQ
+189 MGRGETSNISTYVKQ

-231 DRTWEMDQIESV
+231 DRTWEMDQIQSI

-252 LYMHVKNNKIKRIV
+252 LYMHVKNNKIKRVV
-266 PMQNENINETWIADR
+266 PMQNESINETWIADR

-294 LTTPLIRVNGAL
+294 LLTPLIKSNGTL
-306 IESSIED
+306 IESTIEE
-313 SRRQLNTIISSL
+313 SRHQLNAIISSL
-325 LQSKKADKIAALISP
+325 IQSNKTDNIAALISP

-353 LSQLRIRNIDHRINQ
+353 LSQLGISNIDHRINQ
-368 IDFSGDTLDPLF
+368 VDFSGDTLDPLF
-380 PHLNIELKTIGEMET
+380 PHLNIELNTIEEMET

-416 AADKGAS
+416 AANKGAS

-445 TESLVEN
+445 TQSLVEN
-452 IGLVVKAATSIA
+452 IGLVAKAASTIA
-464 KMDVPQYIQ
+464 QLDVPQHIQ
-473 EQLNILTEPTA
+473 EQLDKLSEPNA
-484 THHQIAQ
+484 THKQIAQ

-499 LLLNGLVSRSHPNF
+499 LLLNGLVSRSHSDF

-521 ILAALTNSNLGELTS
+521 ILASLTNSNLGELTS

-558 SEPGLNAL
+558 SQAGLNAL
-566 EIASR
+566 EIASKN
-571 HHDLLILYG
+571 HDLIILYG

-587 YDQLLSETI
+587 YDQILTKAL

-606 SFMEPVI
+606 SFMESVI
-613 NDHADIIIPINTT
+613 NDHADIVIPINTT

-638 QLQHFNQ
+638 QVQDFNQ

-652 YYSNEELL
+652 YYSNEALL
-660 TDLVKERALDIPNF
+660 TDLVNERDLDIPSF
-674 NDFIKDLESF
+674 NDFIKELESF
-684 IDQSITNHNYIKEF
+684 IDQSIANRNYIKEF

-704 SNPVETTNTFN
+704 SSPIDTTNTFN
-715 MYNIDPILRRS
+715 MYSIDAILRRS
-726 KPLQQTKESKSNT
+726 KPLQQTKESKTIT

>member
-90 GMIIDTLSHSTKTAQ
+90 GMVIDTLSHSTKTAQ

-294 LTTPLIRVNGAL
+294 LTTPLIRVNGTL

-660 TDLVKERALDIPNF
+660 TDLVKERALDTPNF

-684 IDQSITNHNYIKEF
+684 IDQSITNRNYIKEF

>member
-1 MNLNTWLKTEVNPW
+1 
-15 RHNMSDNKVN
+15 MSNNKVN
-25 ITINDVL
+25 ITINNVL
-32 HSVDEGRM
+32 HSVDEGTM

-76 SSNALAACATPVTD
+76 SSHALPACATPVTD
-90 GMIIDTLSHSTKTAQ
+90 GMVVDTLSHSTKTAQ

-181 AGIQELGT
+181 AGIEELGT
-189 MGRGEASNISTFVKQ
+189 MGRGETSNISTYVKQ

-231 DRTWEMDQIESV
+231 DRTWEMDQIQSV

-252 LYMHVKNNKIKRIV
+252 LYMHVKNNKIKRVV
-266 PMQNENINETWIADR
+266 PMQNESINETWIADR

-294 LTTPLIRVNGAL
+294 LLTPLIRNNGTL
-306 IESSIED
+306 VESTIEE
-313 SRRQLNTIISSL
+313 SRHQLNATISSL
-325 LQSKKADKIAALISP
+325 IQSNKTDNIAALISP

-353 LSQLRIRNIDHRINQ
+353 LSQLGIRNIDHRINQ
-368 IDFSGDTLDPLF
+368 VDFSGDTLDPLF
-380 PHLNIELKTIGEMET
+380 PHLNIKLNTIEEMET

-416 AADKGAS
+416 AANKGAS

-430 LREYHFPISDYIISD
+430 LREYHFPISDYIITD
-445 TESLVEN
+445 TQSLVEN
-452 IGLVVKAATSIA
+452 IGLVAKAASTIA
-464 KMDVPQYIQ
+464 QLDVPQHIQ
-473 EQLNILTEPTA
+473 EQLDNLSEPSA
-484 THHQIAQ
+484 THKQIAQ

-499 LLLNGLVSRSHPNF
+499 LLLNGLVSRSHSDF

-521 ILAALTNSNLGELTS
+521 ILASLTNSNLGELTS

-558 SEPGLNAL
+558 SQAGLNAL
-566 EIASR
+566 EIASKN
-571 HHDLLILYG
+571 HDLIILYG

-587 YDQLLSETI
+587 YNQMLAEAL

-606 SFMEPVI
+606 SFMESVI
-613 NDHADIIIPINTT
+613 NDHADIVIPINTI

-638 QLQHFNQ
+638 QVQEFNQ

-652 YYSNEELL
+652 YYSNEALL
-660 TDLVKERALDIPNF
+660 TDLVNERDLDIPSF
-674 NDFIKDLESF
+674 NDFMKGLESF
-684 IDQSITNHNYIKEF
+684 IDQSIANRNYIKEF

-704 SNPVETTNTFN
+704 TSPIDTTNTFN
-715 MYNIDPILRRS
+715 MYSIDAILRRS
-726 KPLQQTKESKSNT
+726 KPLQQTKESKTIT

>member
-1 MNLNTWLKTEVNPW
+1 
-15 RHNMSDNKVN
+15 MSNKKVN
-25 ITINDVL
+25 ITINNVL
-32 HSVDEGRM
+32 HSVDEGTM

-76 SSNALAACATPVTD
+76 SNHALPACATTVTD
-90 GMIIDTLSHSTKTAQ
+90 GMVVDTLSHSTKTAQ

-154 DDLGPLVSTDMTR
+154 EDLGPLVSTDMTR

-181 AGIQELGT
+181 AGIEELGT
-189 MGRGEASNISTFVKQ
+189 MGRGETSNISTYVKQ

-231 DRTWEMDQIESV
+231 DRTWEMDQIQSV

-252 LYMHVKNNKIKRIV
+252 LYMHVKNNKIKRVV
-266 PMQNENINETWIADR
+266 PMQNESINETWIADR

-288 IYSEDR
+288 IYSQDR
-294 LTTPLIRVNGAL
+294 LLTPLIRNNGTL
-306 IESSIED
+306 IESTIEE
-313 SRRQLNTIISSL
+313 SRHQLNAIISSL
-325 LQSKKADKIAALISP
+325 IQSNKTDNIAALISP

-353 LSQLRIRNIDHRINQ
+353 LSQLGIRNIDHRINQ
-368 IDFSGDTLDPLF
+368 VDFSGDTLDPLF
-380 PHLNIELKTIGEMET
+380 PHLNIELNTIEEMET

-416 AADKGAS
+416 AANKGAS

-445 TESLVEN
+445 TQSLVEN
-452 IGLVVKAATSIA
+452 IGLVAKAASTIA
-464 KMDVPQYIQ
+464 QLDVPQHIQ
-473 EQLNILTEPTA
+473 EQLDKLSEPNA
-484 THHQIAQ
+484 THKQIAQ

-499 LLLNGLVSRSHPNF
+499 LLLNGLVSRSHSDF

-521 ILAALTNSNLGELTS
+521 ILASLTNSNLGELTS

-558 SEPGLNAL
+558 SQAGLNAL
-566 EIASR
+566 EIASKN
-571 HHDLLILYG
+571 HDLMILYG

-587 YDQLLSETI
+587 YDQMLTEAL

-606 SFMEPVI
+606 SFMESVI
-613 NDHADIIIPINTT
+613 NDHADIVIPINTT

-638 QLQHFNQ
+638 QVQDFNQ

-652 YYSNEELL
+652 YYSNEALL
-660 TDLVKERALDIPNF
+660 TDLVNERDLDIPSF
-674 NDFIKDLESF
+674 NDFIKELESF
-684 IDQSITNHNYIKEF
+684 IDQSIANRNYIKEF

-704 SNPVETTNTFN
+704 SSPIDTTNTFN
-715 MYNIDPILRRS
+715 MYSIDAILRRS
-726 KPLQQTKESKSNT
+726 KPLQQTKESKTIT

>member
-1 MNLNTWLKTEVNPW
+1 
-15 RHNMSDNKVN
+15 MSNNKVN
-25 ITINDVL
+25 ITINNVL

-76 SSNALAACATPVTD
+76 SNHALPACATTVTD
-90 GMIIDTLSHSTKTAQ
+90 GMVVDTLSHSTKTAQ

-181 AGIQELGT
+181 AGIEELGT
-189 MGRGEASNISTFVKQ
+189 MGRGETSNISTYVKQ

-231 DRTWEMDQIESV
+231 DRTWEMDQIQSV

-252 LYMHVKNNKIKRIV
+252 LYMHVKNNKIKRVV
-266 PMQNENINETWIADR
+266 PMQNESINETWIADR

-294 LTTPLIRVNGAL
+294 LLTPLIKSNGTL
-306 IESSIED
+306 IESTIEE
-313 SRRQLNTIISSL
+313 SRHQLNAIISSL
-325 LQSKKADKIAALISP
+325 IQSNKTDNIAALISP

-353 LSQLRIRNIDHRINQ
+353 LSQLGISNIDHRINQ
-368 IDFSGDTLDPLF
+368 VDFSGDTLDPLF
-380 PHLNIELKTIGEMET
+380 PHLNIELNTIEEMET

-416 AADKGAS
+416 AANKGAS

-445 TESLVEN
+445 TQSLVEN
-452 IGLVVKAATSIA
+452 IGLVAKAASTIA
-464 KMDVPQYIQ
+464 QLDVPQHIQ
-473 EQLNILTEPTA
+473 EQLDNLSEPSA
-484 THHQIAQ
+484 THKQIAQ

-499 LLLNGLVSRSHPNF
+499 LLLNGLVSRSHSDF

-521 ILAALTNSNLGELTS
+521 ILASLTNSNLGELTS

-558 SEPGLNAL
+558 TQAGLNAL
-566 EIASR
+566 EIASKN
-571 HHDLLILYG
+571 HDLMILYG

-587 YDQLLSETI
+587 YDQILTKAL

-606 SFMEPVI
+606 SFMESVI
-613 NDHADIIIPINTT
+613 NDHADIVIPINTT

-638 QLQHFNQ
+638 QVQDFNQ

-652 YYSNEELL
+652 YYSNEALL
-660 TDLVKERALDIPNF
+660 TDLVNERDLDIPSF
-674 NDFIKDLESF
+674 NDFIKELESF
-684 IDQSITNHNYIKEF
+684 IDQSIANRNYIKEF
-698 PVKTSN
+698 PVKTNN
-704 SNPVETTNTFN
+704 SSPIDTTNTFN
-715 MYNIDPILRRS
+715 MYSIDAILRRS
-726 KPLQQTKESKSNT
+726 KPLQQTKESKTIT

>member
-1 MNLNTWLKTEVNPW
+1 
-15 RHNMSDNKVN
+15 MSSKKVN
-25 ITINDVL
+25 ITINNVL

-76 SSNALAACATPVTD
+76 SNHALPACATTVTD
-90 GMIIDTLSHSTKTAQ
+90 GMVVDTLSHSTKTAQ

-154 DDLGPLVSTDMTR
+154 EDLGPLVSTDMTR

-181 AGIQELGT
+181 AGIEELGT
-189 MGRGEASNISTFVKQ
+189 MGRGETSNISTYVKQ

-231 DRTWEMDQIESV
+231 DRTWEMDQIQSV

-252 LYMHVKNNKIKRIV
+252 LYMHVKNNKIKRVV
-266 PMQNENINETWIADR
+266 PMQNESINETWIADR

-294 LTTPLIRVNGAL
+294 LLTPLIKSNGTL
-306 IESSIED
+306 IESTIEE
-313 SRRQLNTIISSL
+313 SRHQVNAIISSL
-325 LQSKKADKIAALISP
+325 IQSNKTDNIAALISP

-353 LSQLRIRNIDHRINQ
+353 LSQLGIRNIDHRINQ
-368 IDFSGDTLDPLF
+368 VDFSGDTLDPLF
-380 PHLNIELKTIGEMET
+380 PHLNIELNTIEEMET

-416 AADKGAS
+416 AANKGAS

-445 TESLVEN
+445 TQSLVEN
-452 IGLVVKAATSIA
+452 IGLVAKAASTIA
-464 KMDVPQYIQ
+464 QLDVPQHIQ
-473 EQLNILTEPTA
+473 EQLDKLSEPNA
-484 THHQIAQ
+484 THKQIAQ

-499 LLLNGLVSRSHPNF
+499 LLLNGLVSRSHSDF

-521 ILAALTNSNLGELTS
+521 ILASLTNSNLGELTS

-558 SEPGLNAL
+558 SQAGLNAL
-566 EIASR
+566 EIASKN
-571 HHDLLILYG
+571 HDLMILYG

-587 YDQLLSETI
+587 YDQILTKAL

-606 SFMEPVI
+606 SFMESVI
-613 NDHADIIIPINTT
+613 NDHADIVIPINTT

-638 QLQHFNQ
+638 QVQDFNQ

-652 YYSNEELL
+652 YYSNEALL
-660 TDLVKERALDIPNF
+660 TDLVNERDLDIPSF
-674 NDFIKDLESF
+674 NDFIKELESF
-684 IDQSITNHNYIKEF
+684 IDQSIANRNYIKEF
-698 PVKTSN
+698 PVKTGN
-704 SNPVETTNTFN
+704 SSPIDTTNTFN
-715 MYNIDPILRRS
+715 MYSIDAILRRS
-726 KPLQQTKESKSNT
+726 KPLQQTKESKTIT

>member
-1 MNLNTWLKTEVNPW
+1 
-15 RHNMSDNKVN
+15 MSNNKVN
-25 ITINDVL
+25 ITINNVL
-32 HSVDEGRM
+32 HSVDEGTM

-76 SSNALAACATPVTD
+76 SSHALPACATPVTD
-90 GMIIDTLSHSTKTAQ
+90 GMVVDTLSHSTKTAQ

-181 AGIQELGT
+181 AGIEELGT
-189 MGRGEASNISTFVKQ
+189 MGRGETSNISTYVKQ

-231 DRTWEMDQIESV
+231 DRTWEMDQIQSV

-252 LYMHVKNNKIKRIV
+252 LYMHVKNNKIKRVV
-266 PMQNENINETWIADR
+266 PMQNESINETWIADR

-294 LTTPLIRVNGAL
+294 LLTPLIRNNGTL
-306 IESSIED
+306 IESTIEE
-313 SRRQLNTIISSL
+313 SRHQLNATISSL
-325 LQSKKADKIAALISP
+325 IQSNKTDNIAALISP

-353 LSQLRIRNIDHRINQ
+353 LSQLGIRNIDHRINQ
-368 IDFSGDTLDPLF
+368 VDFSGDTLDPLF
-380 PHLNIELKTIGEMET
+380 PHLNIKLNTIEKMET

-430 LREYHFPISDYIISD
+430 LREYHFPISDYIITD
-445 TESLVEN
+445 TQSLVEN
-452 IGLVVKAATSIA
+452 IGLVAKAASTIA
-464 KMDVPQYIQ
+464 QLDVPQHIQ
-473 EQLNILTEPTA
+473 EQLDNLSEPNA
-484 THHQIAQ
+484 THKQIAQ

-499 LLLNGLVSRSHPNF
+499 LLLNGLVSRSHSDF

-521 ILAALTNSNLGELTS
+521 ILASLTNSNLGELTS

-558 SEPGLNAL
+558 SQAGLNAL
-566 EIASR
+566 EIASKN
-571 HHDLLILYG
+571 HDLIILYG

-587 YDQLLSETI
+587 YNQMLAEAL

-606 SFMEPVI
+606 SFMESVI
-613 NDHADIIIPINTT
+613 NDHADIVIPINTI

-638 QLQHFNQ
+638 QVQNFNQ
-645 ELLLPNH
+645 ELLLPND
-652 YYSNEELL
+652 YYSNEALL
-660 TDLVKERALDIPNF
+660 TDLVNERDLDIPSF
-674 NDFIKDLESF
+674 NDFMKGLESF
-684 IDQSITNHNYIKEF
+684 IDQSIANRNYIKEF

-704 SNPVETTNTFN
+704 PSPIDITNTFN
-715 MYNIDPILRRS
+715 MYSIDAILRRS
-726 KPLQQTKESKSNT
+726 KPLQQTKESKTIT

>member
-1 MNLNTWLKTEVNPW
+1 
-15 RHNMSDNKVN
+15 MSNKKVN
-25 ITINDVL
+25 ITINNVL
-32 HSVDEGRM
+32 HSVDKGRM
-40 LIEITDELGI
+40 LIEVTDELGI

-76 SSNALAACATPVTD
+76 SNHALPACATTVTD
-90 GMIIDTLSHSTKTAQ
+90 GMVVDTLSHSTKTAQ

-154 DDLGPLVSTDMTR
+154 EDLGPLVSTDMTR

-181 AGIQELGT
+181 AGIEELGT
-189 MGRGEASNISTFVKQ
+189 MGRGETSNISTYVKQ

-231 DRTWEMDQIESV
+231 DRTWEMDQIQSV

-252 LYMHVKNNKIKRIV
+252 LYMHVKNNKIKRVV
-266 PMQNENINETWIADR
+266 PMQNESINETWIADR

-294 LTTPLIRVNGAL
+294 LLTPLIKSNGTL
-306 IESSIED
+306 IESTIEE
-313 SRRQLNTIISSL
+313 SRHQLNAIISSL
-325 LQSKKADKIAALISP
+325 IQSNKTDNIAALISP

-353 LSQLRIRNIDHRINQ
+353 LSQLGIKNIDHRINQ
-368 IDFSGDTLDPLF
+368 VDFSGDTLDPLF
-380 PHLNIELKTIGEMET
+380 PHLNIELNTIEEMET
-395 IFVIGSDLRRETPLI
+395 IFVIGSDLRSETPLI

-416 AADKGAS
+416 AANKGAS

-445 TESLVEN
+445 TQSLVEN
-452 IGLVVKAATSIA
+452 IGLVAKAASTIA
-464 KMDVPQYIQ
+464 QLDVPQHIQ
-473 EQLNILTEPTA
+473 EQLDKLSEPNA
-484 THHQIAQ
+484 THKQIAQ
-491 SLFTKTNT
+491 SLFTKKNT
-499 LLLNGLVSRSHPNF
+499 LLLNGLVSRSHSDF

-521 ILAALTNSNLGELTS
+521 ILASLTNSNLGELTS

-558 SEPGLNAL
+558 SQAGLNAL
-566 EIASR
+566 EIASKN
-571 HHDLLILYG
+571 HDLMILYG

-587 YDQLLSETI
+587 YDQILTKAL

-606 SFMEPVI
+606 SFMESVI
-613 NDHADIIIPINTT
+613 NDHADIVIPINTT

-638 QLQHFNQ
+638 QVQDFNQ

-652 YYSNEELL
+652 YYSNEALL
-660 TDLVKERALDIPNF
+660 TDLVNELDLDIPSF
-674 NDFIKDLESF
+674 NDFIKELESF
-684 IDQSITNHNYIKEF
+684 IDQSIANRNYIKEF

-704 SNPVETTNTFN
+704 SSPIDTTNTFN
-715 MYNIDPILRRS
+715 MYSIDAILRRS
-726 KPLQQTKESKSNT
+726 KPLQQTKESKTIT

>member
-1 MNLNTWLKTEVNPW
+1 MVNPL
-15 RHNMSDNKVN
+15 RHNMSNKKVN
-25 ITINDVL
+25 ITINNVL

-76 SSNALAACATPVTD
+76 SNHALPACATTVTD
-90 GMIIDTLSHSTKTAQ
+90 GMVVDTLSHSTKTAQ

-181 AGIQELGT
+181 AGIEELGT
-189 MGRGEASNISTFVKQ
+189 MGRGETSNISTYVKQ

-231 DRTWEMDQIESV
+231 DRTWEMDQIQSV

-252 LYMHVKNNKIKRIV
+252 LYMHVKNNKIKRVV
-266 PMQNENINETWIADR
+266 PMQNESINETWIADR

-294 LTTPLIRVNGAL
+294 LLTPLIKSNGTL
-306 IESSIED
+306 IESTIEE
-313 SRRQLNTIISSL
+313 SRHQLNAIISSL
-325 LQSKKADKIAALISP
+325 IQSNKTDNIAALISP

-353 LSQLRIRNIDHRINQ
+353 LSQLGIRNIDHRINQ
-368 IDFSGDTLDPLF
+368 VDFSGDTLDPLF
-380 PHLNIELKTIGEMET
+380 PHLNIELNTIEEMET

-416 AADKGAS
+416 AANKGAS

-445 TESLVEN
+445 TQSLVEN
-452 IGLVVKAATSIA
+452 IGLVAKAASTIA
-464 KMDVPQYIQ
+464 QLDVPQHIQ
-473 EQLNILTEPTA
+473 EQLDKLSEPNA
-484 THHQIAQ
+484 THKQIAQ

-499 LLLNGLVSRSHPNF
+499 LLLNGLVSRSHSDF

-521 ILAALTNSNLGELTS
+521 ILASLTNSNLGELTS

-558 SEPGLNAL
+558 SQAGLNAL
-566 EIASR
+566 EIASKN
-571 HHDLLILYG
+571 HDLMILYG

-587 YDQLLSETI
+587 YDQILTKAL

-606 SFMEPVI
+606 SFMESVI
-613 NDHADIIIPINTT
+613 NDHADIVIPINTT

-638 QLQHFNQ
+638 QVQDFNQ

-652 YYSNEELL
+652 YYSNEALL
-660 TDLVKERALDIPNF
+660 TDLVNERDLDIPSF
-674 NDFIKDLESF
+674 NDFIKELESF
-684 IDQSITNHNYIKEF
+684 IDQSIANRNYIKEF

-704 SNPVETTNTFN
+704 SSPIDTTNTFN
-715 MYNIDPILRRS
+715 MYSIDAILRRS
-726 KPLQQTKESKSNT
+726 KPLQQTKESKTIT

>member
-1 MNLNTWLKTEVNPW
+1 
-15 RHNMSDNKVN
+15 MSNNKVN
-25 ITINDVL
+25 ITINNVL
-32 HSVDEGRM
+32 HSVDEGTM

-76 SSNALAACATPVTD
+76 SSHALPACATPVTD
-90 GMIIDTLSHSTKTAQ
+90 GMVVDTLSHSTKTAQ

-181 AGIQELGT
+181 AGIEELGT
-189 MGRGEASNISTFVKQ
+189 MGRGETSNISTYVKQ

-231 DRTWEMDQIESV
+231 DRTWEMDQIQSV

-252 LYMHVKNNKIKRIV
+252 LYMHVKNNKIKRVV
-266 PMQNENINETWIADR
+266 PMQNESINETWIADR

-294 LTTPLIRVNGAL
+294 LLTPLIRNNGTL
-306 IESSIED
+306 IESTIEE
-313 SRRQLNTIISSL
+313 SRHQLNATISSL
-325 LQSKKADKIAALISP
+325 IQSNKTDNIAALISP

-353 LSQLRIRNIDHRINQ
+353 LSQLGIRNIDHRINQ
-368 IDFSGDTLDPLF
+368 VDFSGDTLDPLF
-380 PHLNIELKTIGEMET
+380 PHLNIKLNTIEKMET

-430 LREYHFPISDYIISD
+430 LREYHFPISDYIITD
-445 TESLVEN
+445 TQSLVEN
-452 IGLVVKAATSIA
+452 IGLVVKAASTIA
-464 KMDVPQYIQ
+464 QLDVPQHIQ
-473 EQLNILTEPTA
+473 EQLDNLSEPNA
-484 THHQIAQ
+484 THKQIAQ

-499 LLLNGLVSRSHPNF
+499 LLLNGLVSRSHSDF

-521 ILAALTNSNLGELTS
+521 ILASLTNSNLGELTS

-558 SEPGLNAL
+558 SQAGLNAL
-566 EIASR
+566 EIASKN
-571 HHDLLILYG
+571 HDLIILYG

-587 YDQLLSETI
+587 YNQMLAEAL

-606 SFMEPVI
+606 SFMESVI
-613 NDHADIIIPINTT
+613 NDHADIVIPINTI

-638 QLQHFNQ
+638 QVQNFNQ
-645 ELLLPNH
+645 ELLLPND
-652 YYSNEELL
+652 YYSNEALL
-660 TDLVKERALDIPNF
+660 TDLVNERDLDIPSF
-674 NDFIKDLESF
+674 SDFMKGLESF
-684 IDQSITNHNYIKEF
+684 IDQSIANRNYIKEF

-704 SNPVETTNTFN
+704 PSPIDITNTFN
-715 MYNIDPILRRS
+715 MYSIDAILRRS
-726 KPLQQTKESKSNT
+726 KPLQQTKESKTIT

>member
-1 MNLNTWLKTEVNPW
+1 
-15 RHNMSDNKVN
+15 MSNKKVN
-25 ITINDVL
+25 ITINNVL

-76 SSNALAACATPVTD
+76 SNHALPACATTVTD
-90 GMIIDTLSHSTKTAQ
+90 GMVVDTLSHSTKTAQ

-154 DDLGPLVSTDMTR
+154 EDLGPLVSTDMTR

-181 AGIQELGT
+181 AGIEELGT
-189 MGRGEASNISTFVKQ
+189 MGRGETSNISTYVKQ

-231 DRTWEMDQIESV
+231 DRTWEMDQIQSV

-252 LYMHVKNNKIKRIV
+252 LYMHVKNNKIKRVV
-266 PMQNENINETWIADR
+266 PMQNESINETWIADR

-294 LTTPLIRVNGAL
+294 LLTPLIKSNGTL
-306 IESSIED
+306 IESTIEE
-313 SRRQLNTIISSL
+313 SRHQLNAIISSL
-325 LQSKKADKIAALISP
+325 IQSNKTDNIAALISP

-353 LSQLRIRNIDHRINQ
+353 LSQLGISNIDHRINQ
-368 IDFSGDTLDPLF
+368 VDFSGDTLDPLF
-380 PHLNIELKTIGEMET
+380 PHLNIELNTIEEMET

-416 AADKGAS
+416 AANKGAS

-445 TESLVEN
+445 TQSLVEN
-452 IGLVVKAATSIA
+452 IGLVAKAASTIA
-464 KMDVPQYIQ
+464 QLDVPQHIQ
-473 EQLNILTEPTA
+473 EQLDKLSEPNA
-484 THHQIAQ
+484 THKQIAQ

-499 LLLNGLVSRSHPNF
+499 LLLNGLVSRSHSDF

-521 ILAALTNSNLGELTS
+521 ILASLTNSNLGELTS

-558 SEPGLNAL
+558 SQAGLNAL
-566 EIASR
+566 EIASKN
-571 HHDLLILYG
+571 HDLMILYG

-587 YDQLLSETI
+587 YDQILTKAL

-606 SFMEPVI
+606 SFMESVI
-613 NDHADIIIPINTT
+613 NDHADIVIPINTT

-638 QLQHFNQ
+638 QVQDFNQ

-652 YYSNEELL
+652 YYSNEALL
-660 TDLVKERALDIPNF
+660 TDLVNERDLDIPSF
-674 NDFIKDLESF
+674 NDFIKELESF
-684 IDQSITNHNYIKEF
+684 IDQSIANRNYIKEF

-704 SNPVETTNTFN
+704 SSPIDTTNTFN
-715 MYNIDPILRRS
+715 MYSIDAILRRS
-726 KPLQQTKESKSNT
+726 KPLQQTKESKTIT

>member
-1 MNLNTWLKTEVNPW
+1 
-15 RHNMSDNKVN
+15 MSNNKVN
-25 ITINDVL
+25 ITINNVL
-32 HSVDEGRM
+32 HSVDEGTM

-76 SSNALAACATPVTD
+76 SSHALPACATPVTD
-90 GMIIDTLSHSTKTAQ
+90 GMVVDTLSHSTKTAQ

-147 QKLTKPN
+147 KKLTKPN

-181 AGIQELGT
+181 AGIEELGT
-189 MGRGEASNISTFVKQ
+189 MGRGETSNISTYVKQ

-231 DRTWEMDQIESV
+231 DRTWEMDQIQSV

-252 LYMHVKNNKIKRIV
+252 LYMHVKNNKIKRVV
-266 PMQNENINETWIADR
+266 PMQNESINETWIADR

-294 LTTPLIRVNGAL
+294 LLTPLIRNNGTL
-306 IESSIED
+306 IESTIEE
-313 SRRQLNTIISSL
+313 SRHQLNATISSL
-325 LQSKKADKIAALISP
+325 IQSNKTDNIAALISP

-353 LSQLRIRNIDHRINQ
+353 LSQLGIRNIDHRINQ
-368 IDFSGDTLDPLF
+368 VDFSGDTLDPLF
-380 PHLNIELKTIGEMET
+380 PHLNIELNTIEKMET

-430 LREYHFPISDYIISD
+430 LREYHFPISDYIITD
-445 TESLVEN
+445 TQSLVEN
-452 IGLVVKAATSIA
+452 IGLVAKAASTIA
-464 KMDVPQYIQ
+464 QLDVPQHIQ
-473 EQLNILTEPTA
+473 EQLDNLSEPSA
-484 THHQIAQ
+484 THKQIAQ

-499 LLLNGLVSRSHPNF
+499 LLLNGLVSRSHSDF

-521 ILAALTNSNLGELTS
+521 ILASLTNSNLGELTS

-558 SEPGLNAL
+558 SQAGLNAL
-566 EIASR
+566 EIASKN
-571 HHDLLILYG
+571 HDLIILYG

-587 YDQLLSETI
+587 YNQMLAEAL

-606 SFMEPVI
+606 SFMESVI
-613 NDHADIIIPINTT
+613 NDHADIVIPINTI

-638 QLQHFNQ
+638 QVQNFNQ
-645 ELLLPNH
+645 ELLLPND
-652 YYSNEELL
+652 YYSNEALL
-660 TDLVKERALDIPNF
+660 TDLVNERDLDIPSF
-674 NDFIKDLESF
+674 NDFMKGLESF
-684 IDQSITNHNYIKEF
+684 IDQSIANRNYIKEF

-704 SNPVETTNTFN
+704 TSPIDTTNTFN
-715 MYNIDPILRRS
+715 MYSIDAILRRS
-726 KPLQQTKESKSNT
+726 KPLQQTKESKTIT

>member
-90 GMIIDTLSHSTKTAQ
+90 GMVIDTLSHSTKTAQ

-660 TDLVKERALDIPNF
+660 TDLVKERALDTPNF

-684 IDQSITNHNYIKEF
+684 IDQSITNRNYIKEF

>member
-1 MNLNTWLKTEVNPW
+1 
-15 RHNMSDNKVN
+15 MSNNKVN
-25 ITINDVL
+25 ITINNVL
-32 HSVDEGRM
+32 HSVDEGTM

-76 SSNALAACATPVTD
+76 SNHALPACATPVTD
-90 GMIIDTLSHSTKTAQ
+90 GMVVDTLSHSTKTAQ

-181 AGIQELGT
+181 AGIEELGT
-189 MGRGEASNISTFVKQ
+189 MGRGETSNISTYVKQ

-231 DRTWEMDQIESV
+231 DRTWEMDQIQSV

-252 LYMHVKNNKIKRIV
+252 LYMHVKNNKIKRVV
-266 PMQNENINETWIADR
+266 PMQNESINETWIADR

-294 LTTPLIRVNGAL
+294 LLTPLIRNNGTL
-306 IESSIED
+306 IESTIEE
-313 SRRQLNTIISSL
+313 SRHQLNATISSL
-325 LQSKKADKIAALISP
+325 IQSNKTDNIAALISP

-353 LSQLRIRNIDHRINQ
+353 LSQLGIRNIDHRINQ
-368 IDFSGDTLDPLF
+368 VDFSGDTLDPLF
-380 PHLNIELKTIGEMET
+380 PHLNIKLNTIEKMET

-430 LREYHFPISDYIISD
+430 LREYHFPISDYIITD
-445 TESLVEN
+445 TQSLVEN
-452 IGLVVKAATSIA
+452 IGLVAKAASTIA
-464 KMDVPQYIQ
+464 QLDVPQHIQ
-473 EQLNILTEPTA
+473 EQLDNLSEPNA
-484 THHQIAQ
+484 THKQIAQ
-491 SLFTKTNT
+491 SLFTNTNT
-499 LLLNGLVSRSHPNF
+499 LLLNGLVSRSHSDF

-521 ILAALTNSNLGELTS
+521 ILASLTNSNLGELTS

-558 SEPGLNAL
+558 SQAGLNAL
-566 EIASR
+566 EIASKN
-571 HHDLLILYG
+571 HDLMILYG

-587 YDQLLSETI
+587 YDQILTEAL

-606 SFMEPVI
+606 SFMESVI
-613 NDHADIIIPINTT
+613 NDHADIVIPINTI

-638 QLQHFNQ
+638 QVQNFNQ
-645 ELLLPNH
+645 ELLLPND
-652 YYSNEELL
+652 YYSNEALL
-660 TDLVKERALDIPNF
+660 TDLVNERDLDIPSF
-674 NDFIKDLESF
+674 NDFMKGLESF
-684 IDQSITNHNYIKEF
+684 IDQSIANRNYIKEF

-704 SNPVETTNTFN
+704 PSPIDITNTFN
-715 MYNIDPILRRS
+715 MYSIDAILRRS
-726 KPLQQTKESKSNT
+726 KPLQQTKESKTIT

>member
-15 RHNMSDNKVN
+15 RLNMSDNKVN

-32 HSVDEGRM
+32 HSVDAGRM

-50 YIPRFCYHE
+50 YIPRFCYHK

-90 GMIIDTLSHSTKTAQ
+90 GMVIDTLSHSTKIAQ

-217 CPVGALNNKPYRYT
+217 CPVGALNNKPYRFT

-294 LTTPLIRVNGAL
+294 LTTPLIRTNGTL
-306 IESSIED
+306 IESTIED
-313 SRRQLNTIISSL
+313 SRRQLNAIISSL
-325 LQSKKADKIAALISP
+325 LQSKKTDKIAVLISP

-353 LSQLRIRNIDHRINQ
+353 LSQLGIRNIDHRINQ

-380 PHLNIELKTIGEMET
+380 PHLNIELKTIREMET

-423 IHFMDIA
+423 IHLMDIA

-452 IGLVVKAATSIA
+452 IGLVVKAAASIA
-464 KMDVPQYIQ
+464 TMDVPQHIQ
-473 EQLNILTEPTA
+473 EKLNNLTQPTA

-499 LLLNGLVSRSHPNF
+499 LLLNGLVARSHSDF

-521 ILAALTNSNLGELTS
+521 ILASLTNSNLGELTS

-606 SFMEPVI
+606 SFMESVI
-613 NDHADIIIPINTT
+613 NDHADIVIPINTT

-684 IDQSITNHNYIKEF
+684 IDQSITNRNYIKEF

-704 SNPVETTNTFN
+704 SNPVVTTNRFN

>member
-90 GMIIDTLSHSTKTAQ
+90 GMVIDTLSHSTKTAQ

-353 LSQLRIRNIDHRINQ
+353 LSQLRIRNIDHRVNQ

-684 IDQSITNHNYIKEF
+684 IDQSITNRNYIKEF

>member
-1 MNLNTWLKTEVNPW
+1 
-15 RHNMSDNKVN
+15 MSNNKVN
-25 ITINDVL
+25 VKINNVL

-76 SSNALAACATPVTD
+76 SNHALPACATTVTD
-90 GMIIDTLSHSTKTAQ
+90 GMVVDTLSHSTKTAQ

-154 DDLGPLVSTDMTR
+154 EDLGPLVSTDMTR

-181 AGIQELGT
+181 AGIEELGT
-189 MGRGEASNISTFVKQ
+189 MGRGETSNISTYVKQ

-231 DRTWEMDQIESV
+231 DRTWEMDQIQSV

-252 LYMHVKNNKIKRIV
+252 LYMHVKNNKIKRVV
-266 PMQNENINETWIADR
+266 PMQNESINETWIADR

-294 LTTPLIRVNGAL
+294 LLTPLIRSNGTL
-306 IESSIED
+306 IESTIEE
-313 SRRQLNTIISSL
+313 SRHQLNAIISSL
-325 LQSKKADKIAALISP
+325 IQSNKTDNIAALISP

-353 LSQLRIRNIDHRINQ
+353 LSQLGISNIDHRINQ
-368 IDFSGDTLDPLF
+368 VDFSGDTLDPLF
-380 PHLNIELKTIGEMET
+380 PHLNIELNTIEEMET

-416 AADKGAS
+416 AANKGAS

-445 TESLVEN
+445 TQSLVEN
-452 IGLVVKAATSIA
+452 IGLVAKAASTIA
-464 KMDVPQYIQ
+464 QLDVPQHIQ
-473 EQLNILTEPTA
+473 EQLDKLSEPNA
-484 THHQIAQ
+484 THKQIAQ

-499 LLLNGLVSRSHPNF
+499 LLLNGLVSRSHSDF

-521 ILAALTNSNLGELTS
+521 ILASLTNSNLGELTS

-558 SEPGLNAL
+558 SQAGLNAL
-566 EIASR
+566 EIASKN
-571 HHDLLILYG
+571 HDLIILYG

-587 YDQLLSETI
+587 YNQMLAEAL

-606 SFMEPVI
+606 SFMESVI
-613 NDHADIIIPINTT
+613 NDHADIVIPINTI

-638 QLQHFNQ
+638 QVQNFNQ
-645 ELLLPNH
+645 ELLLPND
-652 YYSNEELL
+652 YYSNEALL
-660 TDLVKERALDIPNF
+660 TDLVNERDLDIPSF
-674 NDFIKDLESF
+674 NDFMKGLESF
-684 IDQSITNHNYIKEF
+684 IDQSIANRNYIKEF

-704 SNPVETTNTFN
+704 PSPIDITNTFN
-715 MYNIDPILRRS
+715 MYSIDAILRRS
-726 KPLQQTKESKSNT
+726 KPLQQTKESKTIT